1 MKDSDT
7 LTGTDRQQKD
17 PGLTPEIP
25 VPFASHEIRL
35 SGSQWL
41 IALLLVMLI
50 MWAMPHIWKQ
60 IEGFTPD
67 ADYRLP
73 YELSHDYWLFERYA
87 RWAAQEHE
95 VLILGDSVV
104 WGHYVSP
111 EGSLSHHLNDL
122 TNTRGFA
129 NMGIDGIHPVA
140 LAGLVKYYGQ
150 AISNKKV
157 LLCFNPLWMTSKKHD
172 LQTEKEFS
180 FNHPRL
186 VPQFVPRIT
195 CYANPLSNRIGIA
208 LERQSNFLSWITH
221 LKTAY
226 FENSDLLS
234 WTLEHPYASPLPALA
249 RDLAQ
254 PQTTKQVVAPW
265 SSQGMRKQD
274 FPWVDIETSLQWRF
288 FRQTVKTLQERE
300 NQVFVLFGPFNEHMM
315 QGQSMATYRALQ
327 EGAKTWLGN
336 NNVAFDMPASLPSE
350 YYADASHPLST
361 GYQLVARG
369 LLENESFETLTWMV
383 QWKQN
388 EQLVQNPR

>member
-1 MKDSDT
+1 
-7 LTGTDRQQKD
+7 
-17 PGLTPEIP
+17 
-25 VPFASHEIRL
+25 
-35 SGSQWL
+35 
-41 IALLLVMLI
+41 
-50 MWAMPHIWKQ
+50 
-60 IEGFTPD
+60 
-67 ADYRLP
+67 
-73 YELSHDYWLFERYA
+73 
-87 RWAAQEHE
+87 
-95 VLILGDSVV
+95 
-104 WGHYVSP
+104 
-111 EGSLSHHLNDL
+111 
-122 TNTRGFA
+122 
-129 NMGIDGIHPVA
+129 MGIDGIHPVA